1 METATTLNTTTKVL
15 NIPWIF
21 MKERLA
27 NKETSPRR
35 KDEKANKYDI
45 SSNENNTNHN
55 HIISQSFIEF

>member
-15 NIPWIF
+15 NIPWIV

-35 KDEKANKYDI
+35 KYVKAN
-45 SSNENNTNHN
+45 NHN
-55 HIISQSFIEF
+55 QIISLSFIEF